1 MRSTPIQ
8 KQPALPPPLPH
19 RPVPAPIPVGFRI
32 RLHRSVRVWAGG
44 SVVAGGAP
52 WRLSRLSPPVV
63 SLVRALSDPGVRQ
76 DGLSVESPHDR
87 AMARSL
93 LDRGLVEPASPM
105 VASDQVGERGVVDVV
120 VPAMDQPENVR
131 ALLQSVSGHRI
142 IVVDD
147 GSEHPAPLRA
157 VVHGAGADL
166 VVHEVNRGP
175 SFARNTGLASSTS
188 PYVALIDSDCI
199 ATATWIDQLLPHFDD
214 PAVAVAAPR
223 IVPLPG
229 SDTVIDRFEETRSAL
244 DMGIRSEL
252 IRPGSRLGFVPSAAM
267 VIRRSALGSSGFDE
281 DLRLG
286 EDVDLVWRLSDAGWL
301 IRYDPTAVVYH
312 RTRAAW
318 RSWIRRRFDY
328 GTSAADLEARHP
340 GRLVPA
346 RVSSWNLVVLGL
358 LATGRPR
365 WAGAVAGAAGALLWW
380 EVRKLPQP
388 SLIAA
393 RVVGQGVLADAAAV
407 GHLLRRE
414 WWPVGAVTLI
424 AASRSRAARVVA
436 ATMLVPVA
444 LEWLSR
450 RPRLD
455 PITYASLRLLADAT
469 YGSGVLVSSLRGRTV
484 RPLVPRVRLPR
495 VPFRKGAS
503 HSR

>member
-1 MRSTPIQ
+1 MPS
-8 KQPALPPPLPH
+8 PLPH

-32 RLHRSVRVWAGG
+32 RLHRSVRIWAGG
-44 SVVAGGAP
+44 SVIAGGAP
-52 WRLSRLSPPVV
+52 WRLSRLSRPMASFVH
-63 SLVRALSDPGVRQ
+63 ALNGLGTRRT
-76 DGLSVESPHDR
+76 GLSVESPRDR
-87 AMARSL
+87 AMARAL
-93 LDRGLVEPASPM
+93 LDRGIAEPASPM
-105 VASDQVGERGVVDVV
+105 VVSGGVDDRGVDVV

-142 IVVDD
+142 LVVDD

-157 VVHGAGADL
+157 VVRDAGAEL
-166 VVHEVNRGP
+166 VVHQVNRGP
-175 SFARNTGLASSTS
+175 SSARNTGLASSAS

-199 ATATWIDQLLPHFDD
+199 ATATWIDRLLPHFDD

-244 DMGIRSEL
+244 DMGVRSEL
-252 IRPGSRLGFVPSAAM
+252 VRPGSRLGFVPSAAM

-286 EDVDLVWRLSDAGWL
+286 EDVDLVWRLADAGWL
-301 IRYDPTAVVYH
+301 IRYDPTAVVHH

-358 LATGRPR
+358 VAAGHPR
-365 WAGAVAGAAGALLWW
+365 WAGAVAGAAGALLRW
-380 EVRKLPQP
+380 EVRKLPQ
-388 SLIAA
+388 STSIAA

-414 WWPVGAVTLI
+414 WWPLGTVTLI

-455 PITYASLRLLADAT
+455 PITYVSLRLVEDAT
-469 YGSGVLVSSLRGRTV
+469 YGSGVLVSSFRGRTV
-484 RPLVPRVRLPR
+484 RPVVPRVRLPR
-495 VPFRKGAS
+495 VLFRRGAS
-503 HSR
+503 HAR